1 MLVEIRAYLAV
12 VLVVLLAT
20 CLLEKNYVL
29 VVLLATCLLEKN
41 YVLAL
46 LLAS

>member
-1 MLVEIRAYLAV
+1 MLVEIRAYLAA
-12 VLVVLLAT
+12 VLVVLLA

-29 VVLLATCLLEKN
+29 VVLLANLAFGEN
-41 YVLAL
+41 YVLVV